1 MSNQMRKELASL
13 SFSEKIKIL
22 DKLRKRSLAIAA
34 SRKALK
40 LKAKSKQPS

>member
-1 MSNQMRKELASL
+1 MRKELASL
-13 SFSEKIKIL
+13 TFGEKIKIL

-40 LKAKSKQPS
+40 LKKAQSKQSS